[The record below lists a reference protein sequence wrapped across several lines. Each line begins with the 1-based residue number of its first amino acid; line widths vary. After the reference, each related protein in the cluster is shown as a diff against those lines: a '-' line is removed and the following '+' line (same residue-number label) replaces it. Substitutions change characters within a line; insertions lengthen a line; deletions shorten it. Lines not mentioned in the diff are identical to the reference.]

1 MNDSH
6 PTNHPHQTVS
16 APPAGW
22 LRKFRHTA
30 GRWMCALFVWVIIL
44 EGLAQVAVRIRPAL
58 LLPDVSWTEAECFA
72 DAEWIHDYFRE
83 WRKLN
88 SRWEP
93 YVYWRSRAFDGKYIT
108 IGADGN
114 RRTWRPE
121 SIKPGAFRV
130 FFFGG
135 STLWGL
141 GARDDSTIPSLVSRR
156 LTDALGP
163 CVEVVN
169 FGELGFVNT
178 QEMVQLLRELQA
190 GQRPDAVV
198 FYDGVNDVFSA
209 SQSGRPGIPQNE
221 YRREKEF
228 NLLRVHGD
236 RTGFLVVSA
245 CYHAI
250 QRSAAVRLASRWAG
264 LQRPHAPVEPSPSE
278 TARLAL
284 GVHSVY
290 VQNLKIIQAISMRMG
305 FDALFYW
312 QPSVFTK
319 PLRTPHEERQFLEF
333 KPLEALSAA
342 VNQRLEACEVLNAM
356 PEFHYSADIFADVD
370 SGVFFDYCHTGEFGN
385 DLLAEQ
391 MTQDILGVLEKRRR
405 E

>member
-1 MNDSH
+1 M
-6 PTNHPHQTVS
+6 
-16 APPAGW
+16 
-22 LRKFRHTA
+22 L
-30 GRWMCALFVWVIIL
+30 ALGVWVLVL
-44 EGLAQVAVRIRPAL
+44 EGLAQVAVRCRPDL
-58 LLPDVSWTEAECFA
+58 LLPDVSWTEAECF
-72 DAEWIHDYFRE
+72 DGAEWVHDYFRE
-83 WRKLN
+83 WWKVN

-93 YVYWRSRAFDGKYIT
+93 YVYWRSRAFDGEYIQ
-108 IGADGN
+108 IGDDGN

-121 SIKPGAFRV
+121 TMEPDAFRV

-141 GARDDSTIPSLVSRR
+141 GARDDFTIPSLVSRR

-163 CVEVVN
+163 SVDVVN
-169 FGELGFVNT
+169 FGELGFVST
-178 QEMVQLLRELQA
+178 QEMVLLLRELQA
-190 GQRPDAVV
+190 GPCPDAVV

-236 RTGFLVVSA
+236 RTGYLAAAAVYHVV
-245 CYHAI
+245 
-250 QRSAAVRLASRWAG
+250 QQSAAVRLAGRWAG
-264 LQRPHAPVEPSPSE
+264 LQRPRAPAEPAPSE
-278 TARLAL
+278 IARLAQ

-290 VQNLKIIQAISMRMG
+290 LGNLEIVRALSMHMG

-319 PLRTPHEERQFLEF
+319 PVRTPHEERQFTEF
-333 KPLEALSAA
+333 KPLGDLSAA
-342 VNQRLEACEVLNAM
+342 VNQRLESCERLGGM
-356 PEFHYSADIFADVD
+356 PEFHNMTDAFAGVE
-370 SGVFFDYCHTGEFGN
+370 SGVFFDYCHTGESGN
-385 DLLAEQ
+385 ELLAERIAR
-391 MTQDILGVLEKRRR
+391 DILDVLGKRRR